1 MDISKEFAPFGSLA
15 LVAPTEI
22 LKPTFSSIRDLDSR
36 AGPRG
41 TVLHPVNETC
51 IGVIAD
57 HQENIEYQRQKL
69 RAMMAWAKLSDG
81 AKLPELADAQ
91 AAFPALLSPMSVV
104 FDLEALH
111 DNPMISFLGRKL
123 ELFSEPF
130 RAPEE
135 QAASASSLLLSLV
148 FEQSAE
154 TIGLLAPHEFEA
166 KWQDRG
172 GNLFSIAGFALPFS
186 KVDFR
191 MNQVLATISVEE
203 LAHATS
209 EPGSEAYDRL
219 AGELLLDQELEPA
232 DDPQLAGPRTEVPFI
247 LVNLPGQIE
256 PVHPQKAGDT
266 NPSRNQ
272 LQIARVEAGQ
282 EGGILDL
289 SNWSLTMRLEEA
301 RSLAAAAN
309 ACEARSHSALYAA
322 IGSAYDLAIAASQAP
337 QELEKFLH
345 EAKITVVPCAPMTAI
360 VKLVFGSSYDK
371 TRITEYSAALA
382 HAMRIGLRSGAL
394 SDLLQENEGG
404 LKSLVQE
411 ERRLRKVEQ
420 GKTPT
425 LRTGPSAALAK
436 KLRILPALSSSGLS
450 ATGDEF
456 VLVLARRSNGGAP
469 VLVGEIPRDVAMLER
484 AARKL
489 VASQD

>member
-1 MDISKEFAPFGSLA
+1 MDISKEIAPFGSLA
-15 LVAPTEI
+15 LAARNEI
-22 LKPTFSSIRDLDSR
+22 LDPDSR
-36 AGPRG
+36 TGPRG
-41 TVLHPVNETC
+41 TILHPVDESYVLVT
-51 IGVIAD
+51 AD
-57 HQENIEYQRQKL
+57 HQETIEYQRQKL

-81 AKLPELADAQ
+81 AKLPELVDAQ

-104 FDLEALH
+104 FDLEPLH
-111 DNPMISFLGRKL
+111 DNPVISFLGRKL

-130 RAPEE
+130 SASED

-154 TIGLLAPHEFEA
+154 TIGLRAPHEFEA
-166 KWQDRG
+166 NWQDRD

-186 KVDFR
+186 KGDFHV
-191 MNQVLATISVEE
+191 NQVLAAISVEE

-209 EPGSEAYDRL
+209 DPGSEASDRL

-232 DDPQLAGPRTEVPFI
+232 DDPQLAGPGREVPFI
-247 LVNLPGQIE
+247 LVNLPGLIE
-256 PVHPQKAGDT
+256 PA
-266 NPSRNQ
+266 RNQ
-272 LQIARVEAGQ
+272 LQIAKIESGQ
-282 EGGILDL
+282 DEDVLDL

-301 RSLAAAAN
+301 RSLAAVAN
-309 ACEARSHSALYAA
+309 ACDARSHSALYAA

-345 EAKITVVPCAPMTAI
+345 EAKITVVPRAPMTAI

-382 HAMRIGLRSGAL
+382 HARRIGLRSGAL

-425 LRTGPSAALAK
+425 LRTGPSAALTK
-436 KLRILPALSSSGLS
+436 KLRTLTALSLS
-450 ATGDEF
+450 ELAATGDEF
-456 VLVLARRSNGGAP
+456 VLVLARRSNGGTP
-469 VLVGEIPRDVAMLER
+469 VLVGEIPHDVPMLER

-489 VASQD
+489 LANQD